1 MHEDNRKDWY
11 EIIDENIKRNSE
23 CVAIIVMHQGVIE
36 TGNGNSFIKTCKY
49 GKLFNL
55 CECERF
61 REQSVV
67 IVPHFTGFLV
77 KDDVIAL
84 AGHSVNH
91 RNLTS
96 IRVIFGYKMI
106 SSSVPIIELPDEN
119 IYNGK
124 ELISSSCHGNG
135 ADWALIKLDRKV
147 KDRAIALF
155 SRTESSFGQ
164 SVYAIGHP
172 VGLPQK
178 YSGKA
183 RVIKICNRT
192 FFTATLNIY
201 SGNSGSPVFNGDTH
215 EVIGIVSRGY
225 DQCFKSLDN
234 CWTSIKP
241 SDRSPQEGAHCTR
254 VSEFIEI
261 VETL

>member
-1 MHEDNRKDWY
+1 MQKDNRKDWY
-11 EIIDENIKRNSE
+11 EILDENIKRNSG
-23 CVAIIVMHQGVIE
+23 CVAVVVMKQGVIK
-36 TGNGNSFIKTCKY
+36 TGNGNSLLKTCKY
-49 GKLFNL
+49 GPLFNL

-61 REQSVV
+61 REQPVT

-77 KDDVIAL
+77 KDDVIAV

-91 RNLTS
+91 RSVTS

-106 SSSVPIIELPDEN
+106 TSSVSLVELPDES
-119 IYNGK
+119 IYKGK
-124 ELISSSCHGNG
+124 ELISSHYVGNG

-147 KDRAIALF
+147 KDQAIAVL
-155 SRTESSFGQ
+155 SRNENSFGH

-183 RVIKICNRT
+183 RVIKICLRT
-192 FFTATLNIY
+192 YFTATLNIY
-201 SGNSGSPVFNGDTH
+201 SGDSGSPVFNSDTH

-225 DQCFKSLDN
+225 DQYFKFLGN

>member
-1 MHEDNRKDWY
+1 MQEDNRRDWY
-11 EIIDENIKRNSE
+11 EILDENIKRNLE
-23 CVAIIVMHQGVIE
+23 CVAVIVMKQGVIE
-36 TGNGNSFIKTCKY
+36 TGNSNSLIKTCKY

-61 REQSVV
+61 QEQSVA

-77 KDDVIAL
+77 KNDVIAA

-91 RNLTS
+91 TSVTS

-106 SSSVPIIELPDEN
+106 TSSVSLIELPNEN
-119 IYNGK
+119 IYKGK
-124 ELISSSCHGNG
+124 ELISSHYQGNG

-147 KDRAIALF
+147 KDRTIAVL
-155 SRTESSFGQ
+155 SRNESSFGQ
-164 SVYAIGHP
+164 SVYAIGNP

-183 RVIKICNRT
+183 RVIKICNRAY
-192 FFTATLNIY
+192 FTATLNIY
-201 SGNSGSPVFNGDTH
+201 SGDSGSPVFDGDTH

-234 CWTSIKP
+234 CWPSIKP
-241 SDRSPQEGAHCTR
+241 SDRSPREGAHCTR
-254 VSEFIEI
+254 VSEFIKI